1 MEEQVYPAEKVYVEE
16 LASASPRWT
25 VLPIIEKLKA
35 EARQQGLW
43 NLFLPDISGL
53 TQLEYAHLAEI
64 MGRSPAIAPEAL
76 NCSAPDTGNMEV
88 LHMYG
93 SDSQKKK
100 WLEPLLNGQ
109 IRSAFCMTEPAV
121 ASSDATNMEC
131 SIVRNGDQY
140 IINGRKWWISGAG
153 DPRCKIAIVMG
164 KTGSDD
170 LPKHKR
176 HSMILVPM
184 DTPGV
189 HKIRPL
195 HVFGYDGTI

>member
-76 NCSAPDTGNMEV
+76 NCSAPG
-88 LHMYG
+88 
-93 SDSQKKK
+93 
-100 WLEPLLNGQ
+100 
-109 IRSAFCMTEPAV
+109 
-121 ASSDATNMEC
+121 
-131 SIVRNGDQY
+131 
-140 IINGRKWWISGAG
+140 
-153 DPRCKIAIVMG
+153 
-164 KTGSDD
+164 
-170 LPKHKR
+170 
-176 HSMILVPM
+176 
-184 DTPGV
+184 
-189 HKIRPL
+189 
-195 HVFGYDGTI
+195 